1 MSPHVYSVEGAR
13 TKKVLADLIKNDPE
27 IGSKSSRVLN
37 ILTQTPEE
45 EILPVINK
53 ILDLGLSPKQAAQ
66 AISSFESNIFPNFRP
81 VPWDE
86 IHHMRGLD
94 IFTSVRDLP
103 VEEQPKALDLMHQS
117 GRTLGDTAENL
128 SGTSFDV
135 RTHTGANL
143 KATLMIG
150 GERVKAR
157 DVLDLN
163 APVKELSAHPFGT
176 KETRPGIIV
185 PQYDNAGDWFEH
197 AAKSADAVKIDA
209 DRGIAIEQ
217 PRRQVVNNILQSGR
231 GAPPISSFD
240 IFHGTPEEV
249 RAANKYLSAPEQ
261 QKALAAIYKS
271 WDIPKNLDPSL
282 LPAGTT
288 PELAQKLAQYFPE
301 DMLAQY
307 NFNAGLPGFGSKLGQ
322 LIKKN
327 AGGAVG
333 GLGTGLMFDKDLHNA
348 VSNKDPLKVAT
359 HLGTEAVM
367 GAGTQAAIKALPGAV
382 GARVA
387 AAMNPVGALM
397 MVLSLGG
404 DTDQTKN
411 KSHLRSKFA
420 AARYENLA
428 RIRNDPRFADPAK
441 PPAKPTSASRP
452 TSRFAG
458 ARDAN
463 LARIRN
469 DPRFAAP
476 KPPKPPARSKPI
488 GNNGPSRPNS
498 KPIGNGKGGVS
509 KPVGGKPKP
518 ANKPTNKP
526 LNLGNEARYWGRRLL
541 GIRF

>member
-1 MSPHVYSVEGAR
+1 MTPHVYSVEGAR

-27 IGSKSSRVLN
+27 LGSKSSRVLN

-45 EILPVINK
+45 EILPVVNR

-66 AISSFESNIFPNFRP
+66 AISSFESNIFPNYRP

-128 SGTSFDV
+128 RGTSFDV

-143 KATLMIG
+143 KATLMIN

-217 PRRQVVNNILQSGR
+217 PRRQIINKILQEGR

-240 IFHGTPEEV
+240 VFYGTPEEV

-261 QKALAAIYKS
+261 QKALASIYKGWS
-271 WDIPKNLDPSL
+271 IPKNLDPSL

-307 NFNAGLPGFGSKLGQ
+307 NFNAGLPGFGSKLGK
-322 LIKKN
+322 LLKDN
-327 AGGAVG
+327 AGGVAA

-348 VSNKDPLKVAT
+348 VTNKDPLKVAT
-359 HLGTEAVM
+359 HVATDAVV
-367 GAGTQAAIKALPGAV
+367 GAGTQAAVRALPVAA

-387 AAMNPVGALM
+387 AAMNPVGAV
-397 MVLSLGG
+397 MVATAAPSS
-404 DTDQTKN
+404 TDQGKQRERLMAHVN
-411 KSHLRSKFA
+411 KL
-420 AARYENLA
+420 
-428 RIRNDPRFADPAK
+428 
-441 PPAKPTSASRP
+441 PPAKKQ
-452 TSRFAG
+452 
-458 ARDAN
+458 
-463 LARIRN
+463 
-469 DPRFAAP
+469 AALTQI
-476 KPPKPPARSKPI
+476 KKDDKA
-488 GNNGPSRPNS
+488 
-498 KPIGNGKGGVS
+498 
-509 KPVGGKPKP
+509 
-518 ANKPTNKP
+518 AAKP
-526 LNLGNEARYWGRRLL
+526 LIDGNALLKKGINETKWFLKQL
-541 GIRF
+541 GIKF

>member
-301 DMLAQY
+301 DMLKFGAALPVLGSL
-307 NFNAGLPGFGSKLGQ
+307 FDAGDS
-322 LIKKN
+322 I
-327 AGGAVG
+327 
-333 GLGTGLMFDKDLHNA
+333 
-348 VSNKDPLKVAT
+348 
-359 HLGTEAVM
+359 
-367 GAGTQAAIKALPGAV
+367 AGTHQAITGKSKGDQLAGVFQAIGGVSGLASLSPA
-382 GARVA
+382 APVA
-387 AAMNPVGALM
+387 APISM
-397 MVLSLGG
+397 
-404 DTDQTKN
+404 
-411 KSHLRSKFA
+411 A
-420 AARYENLA
+420 ANGLA
-428 RIRNDPRFADPAK
+428 ILTQRRADMDK
-441 PPAKPTSASRP
+441 PK
-452 TSRFAG
+452 
-458 ARDAN
+458 
-463 LARIRN
+463 
-469 DPRFAAP
+469 AP
-476 KPPKPPARSKPI
+476 KPLYGAPVTARIVPTTPPRSKPI